1 MSQDGSKDEEIYEEI
16 PRQYLNRGHYM
27 ENMKFPDNSNELIII
42 PSNRKGTGFIKTCY
56 DPRLKGIMSEQEFKF
71 VIEQAAKIN
80 AKAYS
85 EKRIGDAA
93 QTPKWFVW
101 ILTISSSLTGVVMLM
116 LYLSIFQDDPTTIL
130 MVAYSILA
138 TCLTLVSSVMILNYK
153 SKDASTVPFTK
164 IVKVCLDEYFDKV
177 NRIYAKRGLQ
187 WKVAPGYYWI
197 ELSID
202 TTMKRNQK
210 NMIYE
215 APGVFR
221 TDFAESIKS
230 PAKLTKAN
238 TNSIQSEEEEDEEG
252 KED

>member
-1 MSQDGSKDEEIYEEI
+1 MDQSGEESSRDDIVFEEI

-27 ENMKFPDNSNELIII
+27 ENMKFPENSNDLIII

-85 EKRIGDAA
+85 EKRIADAA

-101 ILTISSSLTGVVMLM
+101 ILTISTLLTGCVLLM
-116 LYLSIFQDDPTTIL
+116 LYFSVFQDDPTTLNI
-130 MVAYSILA
+130 VAYSILSC
-138 TCLTLVSSVMILNYK
+138 CLTLVSGVMMLNYK
-153 SKDASTVPFTK
+153 TKDQTTVPYTK
-164 IVKVCLDEYFDKV
+164 IVRVYLDEYFDKV
-177 NRIYAKRGLQ
+177 NQIYAKRGLQ
-187 WKVAPGYYWI
+187 WKVAPGHYWI

-202 TTMKRNQK
+202 ITMKRNQK

-215 APGVFR
+215 SAGVLR
-221 TDFAESIKS
+221 KDYLEQLK
-230 PAKLTKAN
+230 N
-238 TNSIQSEEEEDEEG
+238 SEEQPPEAKTGSNSEED
-252 KED
+252 